1 MAKKNER
8 EERLIAELV
17 FPYEAKNPNNAYAR
31 SGNVG
36 KGFKGMF
43 MKKEYKDYK
52 DNLVRLAHEYM
63 LTNYGEEYVPY
74 NGAIEVISEWT
85 FGTRRVKDLQNCGKL
100 EYDAL
105 NGIVYK
111 DDSQIHKEMK
121 VKAYSKNNPSIRLMI
136 YRLED
141 SKWEDQNLDIQ
152 KN

>member
-8 EERLIAELV
+8 KERLIAELI

-52 DNLVRLAHEYM
+52 ESIISLAHDYM

-74 NGAIEVISEWT
+74 KGPVKVVSEWT

-105 NGIVYK
+105 NGIVYE
-111 DDSQIHKEMK
+111 DDSQIEHE
-121 VKAYSKNNPSIRLMI
+121 VKTKLYSKNNPSIKFLI
-136 YRLED
+136 YEYGN
-141 SKWEDQNLDIQ
+141 SQWHDQNQDTL
-152 KN
+152 KS